1 MRYLR
6 WIWAYPLVTA
16 TTLVLVAVGVLVAS
30 GLPDVARWVATIWVA
45 GVIVWTLVGMVRDVL
60 RGHVGLDV
68 LAVTAMI
75 ATLAVGEYLA
85 ALVIVL
91 MLAGG
96 AALEDIAGRR
106 ARRDLRALLDRSPRT
121 AH

>member
-16 TTLVLVAVGVLVAS
+16 TALVLLAVGVLAAS
-30 GLPDVARWVATIWVA
+30 GMPDVARWVATIWVA
-45 GVIVWTLVGMVRDVL
+45 GIIVWTLVGMVRDVL

-68 LAVTAMI
+68 LAVTAMV

-85 ALVIVL
+85 GLVIVL

-96 AALEDIAGRR
+96 AALRR
-106 ARRDLRALLDRSPRT
+106 AG
-121 AH
+121 